1 MIFNLFHVSHLYPV
15 LATFTYVDEV
25 PTNPKKPMSLSMKC
39 FWSHFHRASV
49 NKSVYLKVYN
59 RYKLPVQGQ
68 V

>member
-1 MIFNLFHVSHLYPV
+1 MIFNLFHVPHLYPV

-49 NKSVYLKVYN
+49 NKSLFKSV
-59 RYKLPVQGQ
+59 
-68 V
+68 